1 MGPVATA
8 DLRAGRILRR
18 RRLTLATVGS
28 VAALSVAVIVAPAVH
43 AALGRPGP
51 ADHPPGSR
59 PAAWVLSDGGRIT
72 PVGTVRG
79 PPRPLA
85 TPSFPQAV
93 ITPDG
98 KTIYVLTYPRVTPV
112 STATGRRGKRIA
124 AGHTPD
130 DIGITPNGK
139 TVYVLSMRAGTAT
152 PINVRTNRPG
162 RPIPVGIRP

>member
-8 DLRAGRILRR
+8 DLRAGHILRR
-18 RRLTLATVGS
+18 RRLTRAPVGS

-79 PPRPLA
+79 PLRPVA
-85 TPSFPQAV
+85 TSSFPQAV
-93 ITPDG
+93 TP
-98 KTIYVLTYPRVTPV
+98 LAPPRQTPRPT
-112 STATGRRGKRIA
+112 TARP
-124 AGHTPD
+124 TP
-130 DIGITPNGK
+130 PEPP
-139 TVYVLSMRAGTAT
+139 SPPPPA
-152 PINVRTNRPG
+152 PP
-162 RPIPVGIRP
+162 